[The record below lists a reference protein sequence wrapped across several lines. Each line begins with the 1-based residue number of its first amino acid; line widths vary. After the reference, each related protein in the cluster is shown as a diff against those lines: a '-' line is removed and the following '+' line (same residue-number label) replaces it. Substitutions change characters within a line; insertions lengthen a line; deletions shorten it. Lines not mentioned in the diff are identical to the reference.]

1 MDDVESKIISTRLNT
16 QRREKIKLHETGA
29 QAVVA
34 GSSIVVTKMA
44 LEKH

>member
-1 MDDVESKIISTRLNT
+1 MDEKESYKVSDRFGSV
-16 QRREKIKLHETGA
+16 RKKETGA

-44 LEKH
+44 LEQ